1 MSKIAGI
8 YWDDTAAA
16 PGISLSVYFSGC
28 YFNCPGC
35 HNPEA
40 WDFNYGEDFTPELFN
55 EILEKLQKN
64 GVERRLSILG
74 GEPLCD
80 GNIAAVTTLIEAVKC
95 YYPNTLVYVW
105 TGYTYEELLERSKD
119 NELIKHLLDVSVD
132 VLIDGRFEIDKR
144 DTTLPLRGSSNQR
157 IINLKELRNG
167 NNDYRN
173 TTNADSGNC

>member
-28 YFNCPGC
+28 HFHCPGC

-40 WDFNYGEDFTPELFN
+40 WDFNYGQDFSF
-55 EILEKLQKN
+55 EIIKEIIDKLNKN
-64 GVERRLSILG
+64 GVKRSLSILG

-80 GNIAAVTTLIEAVKC
+80 ENLIAVQALIDWCKQT
-95 YYPNTLVYVW
+95 YPDLVIYVW
-105 TGYTYEELLERSKD
+105 TGYTLEELKARKLSIID
-119 NELIKHLLDVSVD
+119 HILSQITC
-132 VLIDGRFEIDKR
+132 LIDGRFEIDKR

-157 IINLKELRNG
+157 IIKL
-167 NNDYRN
+167 NDIK
-173 TTNADSGNC
+173 

>member
-1 MSKIAGI
+1 MSKIAGV

-28 YFNCPGC
+28 HFHCPGC
-35 HNPEA
+35 QNPEA
-40 WDFNYGEDFTPELFN
+40 WDFNYGDDFNFDF
-55 EILEKLQKN
+55 IQQVIQKLNKN

-80 GNIAAVTTLIEAVKC
+80 ENLIAVQTLIDWCKNA
-95 YYPNTLVYVW
+95 YPDLIIYIW
-105 TGYTYEELLERSKD
+105 TGYTLEELEARD
-119 NELIKHLLDVSVD
+119 LDIIRHILNVAD
-132 VLIDGRFEIDKR
+132 VLIDGRYEQDKR

-167 NNDYRN
+167 K
-173 TTNADSGNC
+173 